1 MVENGATGRGS
12 GKKQEGKGWGGGR
25 GEGERGEAGSSL
37 SQGTCEAK
45 GALCVFSVFI
55 CNP

>member
-1 MVENGATGRGS
+1 MVENGAKGRGS
-12 GKKQEGKGWGGGR
+12 GKKQEGKGWG
-25 GEGERGEAGSSL
+25 GERGEAGSSL